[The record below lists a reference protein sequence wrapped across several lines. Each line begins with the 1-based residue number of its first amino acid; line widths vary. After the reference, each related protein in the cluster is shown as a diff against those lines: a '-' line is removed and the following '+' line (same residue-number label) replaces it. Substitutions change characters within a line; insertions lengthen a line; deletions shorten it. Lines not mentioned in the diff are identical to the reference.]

1 MLHKLILTSNQLV
14 EIEEDALGRLEM
26 LSILFLD
33 HNNLTTFPT
42 SLPSNLIKLYLQNNQ
57 ITEIQPSNLAD
68 LICLEVLDLSHNQIL
83 YLPPLPLR
91 KLLTLNLK
99 SCGLKGINQLLVQS
113 SPNLRELYLEN
124 NPIKCTDLLAIAEWA
139 TPCREPKLYD
149 AISSD
154 ENDEFSS
161 DEINDNNNDR
171 KEKILNSK
179 SYFSAKKS
187 TKVRNCEQSS
197 NCYNCY
203 KKSLHHDIII
213 KKLPNCVN
221 EQKLITSLKHT
232 NGGKAKA
239 NDNKLRQSIISSAMK
254 RIVNGMND
262 THLSP
267 ITKDAS
273 NNGAERAGNMN
284 ITGLVGDLNGSISN
298 ETFMRDSA
306 NSAVKADGTFKNWT
320 SKDDYKISLSTTFS
334 PKYQD
339 INIPQKLQK
348 FDKIT
353 ELDKLK
359 EQPDNIPKQ
368 FQESPVDSITTT
380 IPPISEISPVK
391 SLKDIA
397 TAKKSL
403 KLANYSSGNKRPIKP
418 EASRK
423 KEIWRYKNAEHPKG
437 LSDMASLTNFK
448 IFDYNKSKIDT
459 KVKPAEKLNPFNSQN
474 AADIQKED
482 GNYKSAFQL
491 NETNKLIS
499 NIPEN
504 MESSVINSNKLN
516 NEPRS
521 RNENLQVQ
529 LTKLHAQSMGKI
541 VESTTISS
549 EYELNHTVE
558 SPEQWNDLRSADDVN
573 SHPGLLVVV
582 GVAIGVLLTFM
593 IVNMYRCN
601 CKRKTDLSH
610 NATLS
615 TEDILTDEVNEELFT
630 INHLS
635 SSGQQRDL
643 LPMDVLNSTLS
654 QTVDNPNVSL
664 TDW

>member
-1 MLHKLILTSNQLV
+1 
-14 EIEEDALGRLEM
+14 M
-26 LSILFLD
+26 LSILYLD
-33 HNNLTTFPT
+33 HNNLTSFPT
-42 SLPSNLIKLYLQNNQ
+42 SLPSNLIKLYLQNNK

-91 KLLTLNLK
+91 KLLSLNLK

-113 SPNLRELYLEN
+113 SPNLRELNLEN
-124 NPIKCTDLLAIAEWA
+124 NPLKCTDLLGIAEWA
-139 TPCREPKLYD
+139 TPCREDVKIFDPPF
-149 AISSD
+149 SS
-154 ENDEFSS
+154 ENDDDEFSL
-161 DEINDNNNDR
+161 DEMNNNNNDR

-179 SYFSAKKS
+179 SYFSASKKS
-187 TKVRNCEQSS
+187 NQVRNCN
-197 NCYNCY
+197 NCH
-203 KKSLHHDIII
+203 KKSHHDIII

-221 EQKLITSLKHT
+221 EQQKLITSLKHT
-232 NGGKAKA
+232 NGGGKANA

-262 THLSP
+262 THLSA
-267 ITKDAS
+267 ITKDTS
-273 NNGAERAGNMN
+273 NNDGERAGN
-284 ITGLVGDLNGSISN
+284 ISGIVENVLN
-298 ETFMRDSA
+298 ETFTQNPIGNETS
-306 NSAVKADGTFKNWT
+306 NKNWT
-320 SKDDYKISLSTTFS
+320 NKNDYKISLNTSTFS

-339 INIPQKLQK
+339 ITTPETLQK
-348 FDKIT
+348 
-353 ELDKLK
+353 LDKLEILHK
-359 EQPDNIPKQ
+359 EKQPDSIPKQ
-368 FQESPVDSITTT
+368 FKESSVDSITA
-380 IPPISEISPVK
+380 IPPNSENVSVK
-391 SLKDIA
+391 SFKDKA

-423 KEIWRYKNAEHPKG
+423 KEIWHYKSAEHPKG
-437 LSDMASLTNFK
+437 LADMASLTNFK
-448 IFDYNKSKIDT
+448 IFDYANSKVDT
-459 KVKPAEKLNPFNSQN
+459 KVKPSEKLNLFNSQN
-474 AADIQKED
+474 AYDDIRKGA
-482 GNYKSAFQL
+482 GNYKSSFQL
-491 NETNKLIS
+491 NKTNKLI
-499 NIPEN
+499 EN
-504 MESSVINSNKLN
+504 YYQNSPANNESSKPVDNLDKIN
-516 NEPRS
+516 NEPRSS

-529 LTKLHAQSMGKI
+529 SAKLHAQNYGTI
-541 VESTTISS
+541 GVDDSTTTSS

-558 SPEQWNDLRSADDVN
+558 NPEQWNDLRTMDDVN

-601 CKRKTDLSH
+601 CKRKVNRSNNT
-610 NATLS
+610 TLS

-630 INHLS
+630 INHLT